1 MCGIIGY
8 IGKESPIEILI
19 NGLKSLEYRGYDS
32 AGIAL
37 KSKDEI
43 EVIKSVGKIV
53 NLEEKVKC
61 RELIPS
67 HLGIAHTRWATHG
80 KPSEENAHPHTVG
93 KVTLVHNGIIEN
105 AEELREKLKKEGV
118 TFNSETDT
126 EVVAALINKY
136 YENNQVEAIDKALKE
151 IKGSYALGVL
161 FQGSDC
167 LYAVRKDS
175 PLIVGLG
182 EDENFIA
189 SDIAAIIDYT
199 NKYFL
204 LEEDEIAKISKD
216 KVEITKDGEKVAKQL
231 QTTNMEKDAKDKCGY
246 DHYMLKEIMEEP
258 VVLEKTFK
266 PYLEDLDKLPDL
278 TKYEEIHVVACGSA
292 MYAGMIGKTLL
303 EEYANTKVEIDVASE
318 YRYKNVIYDRKT
330 LVILISQSGETA
342 DTIAAMRK
350 AKENNVETLAIV
362 NVKTSTIARES
373 DKQIFIE
380 AGPEIAVATTKAYI
394 LQVGIMALLA
404 YKTALTKGL
413 VKENDKVLEEAEK
426 LPRLIKEVL
435 DRRDEYKKVAKEIYN
450 KEDIFFIGRKIDYAT
465 SMEGSLK
472 LKEVSYIHSEAY
484 QAGELKHGTIS
495 LIEEGMPVFAIVTD
509 DTIKDKTVSNIEE
522 VKSRG
527 AKTIIISNEKWQTE
541 DLQVTV
547 PKISPYFQPILIVP
561 TLQLIAYETAK
572 LRGCDIDKP
581 KNLAKSVTV
590 E

>member
-266 PYLEDLDKLPDL
+266 PYLEDLCTDCKRRYQQNPLRILDCKVDHDKEYMKHAPSMKDYLNEESK
-278 TKYEEIHVVACGSA
+278 KYFDTVCQ
-292 MYAGMIGKTLL
+292 LL
-303 EEYANTKVEIDVASE
+303 ETLDIPYEVDDRLVRGLDYYSHTVFEIVSVNSSMGAQSTVLAGG
-318 YRYKNVIYDRKT
+318 RYDN
-330 LVILISQSGETA
+330 L
-342 DTIAAMRK
+342 
-350 AKENNVETLAIV
+350 
-362 NVKTSTIARES
+362 TSY
-373 DKQIFIE
+373 FG
-380 AGPEIAVATTKAYI
+380 GPEGMS
-394 LQVGIMALLA
+394 GIGWALGMERILLA
-404 YKTALTKGL
+404 LEAEGI
-413 VKENDKVLEEAEK
+413 VLEEKPGLDAYVMCLDSQAQTYAFEILTQLRANGFRADMDYLQRGFK
-426 LPRLIKEVL
+426 GQFKAVARSKAKFAILI
-435 DRRDEYKKVAKEIYN
+435 
-450 KEDIFFIGRKIDYAT
+450 
-465 SMEGSLK
+465 GSNEMDSQ
-472 LKEVSYIHSEAY
+472 EVSIKNIET
-484 QAGELKHGTIS
+484 QVQTTIS
-495 LIEEGMPVFAIVTD
+495 RNEIIDFL
-509 DTIKDKTVSNIEE
+509 DKEF
-522 VKSRG
+522 
-527 AKTIIISNEKWQTE
+527 
-541 DLQVTV
+541 D
-547 PKISPYFQPILIVP
+547 
-561 TLQLIAYETAK
+561 
-572 LRGCDIDKP
+572 
-581 KNLAKSVTV
+581 
-590 E
+590 